1 MVDLV
6 SFAIPFLQALM
17 EKLFYCLSSATIQS
31 TGKRAEVFWD
41 VQRLENG
48 SDFQDDFMNAMQR
61 FIVGC
66 LALFTALLCRWLAC
80 PVHLPH
86 GTHNTL
92 AFMFIF
98 LPAIHFA
105 CLSFGGL
112 ALLWFCLL

>member
-1 MVDLV
+1 
-6 SFAIPFLQALM
+6 M

-41 VQRLENG
+41 VQRLEDG

-66 LALFTALLCRWLAC
+66 LALSTALLCRWLAC
-80 PVHLPH
+80 PVHLLH
-86 GTHNTL
+86 CTHVL
-92 AFMFIF
+92 AFILFF
-98 LPAIHFA
+98 CQPFFFPPS
-105 CLSFGGL
+105 CLSLDGL